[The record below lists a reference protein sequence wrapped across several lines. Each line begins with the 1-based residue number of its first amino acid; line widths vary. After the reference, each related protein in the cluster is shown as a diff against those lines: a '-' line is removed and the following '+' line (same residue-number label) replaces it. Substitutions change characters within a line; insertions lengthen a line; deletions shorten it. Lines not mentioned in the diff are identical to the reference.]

1 MEKQQVVFFRNLL
14 LRVFVVGVIFALLY
28 LVVILSFWDTW
39 VSVFGMWKMEEKDAA
54 MVMVASFTLLR
65 IILVFLILVPAIAL
79 HWTSKANR
87 ATGSE

>member
-1 MEKQQVVFFRNLL
+1 MEKQKVVFFRNLL

-28 LVVILSFWDTW
+28 LIVTLSFWDTW
-39 VSVFGMWKMEEKDAA
+39 VSVFAMWKMEEKDAA

-79 HWTSKANR
+79 HWTSK
-87 ATGSE
+87 TSQGTSSV

>member
-28 LVVILSFWDTW
+28 LIVTISFWDTW
-39 VSVFGMWKMEEKDAA
+39 VSVFGMWKMDEKDAA

-79 HWTSKANR
+79 HWTSKTNQG
-87 ATGSE
+87 TGSV